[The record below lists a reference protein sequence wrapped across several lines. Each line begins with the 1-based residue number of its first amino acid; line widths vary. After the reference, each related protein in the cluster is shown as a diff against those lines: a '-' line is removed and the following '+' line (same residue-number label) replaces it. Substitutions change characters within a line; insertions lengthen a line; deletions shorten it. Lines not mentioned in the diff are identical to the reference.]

1 MSFVFIVFTCV
12 SGDGNEH
19 KNHLSVDK
27 ETQIEVCR
35 RPSEI
40 IGGPPLRFQSQ
51 GYI

>member
-1 MSFVFIVFTCV
+1 MSFVVIVFTCV

-19 KNHLSVDK
+19 KNQLSVNK

-35 RPSEI
+35 RSSEI
-40 IGGPPLRFQSQ
+40 IGGPILRFRSQ